1 MFQNGLCVCV
11 YSDAEEDLRFR
22 TVMFKPRWC
31 VTVKEPRPVG
41 HLSLVIQHTECVN
54 AQAALTESAQDIGL
68 FTHAR
73 LQTLFQL
80 ARVCFS

>member
-1 MFQNGLCVCV
+1 MCV

-31 VTVKEPRPVG
+31 VTVKDPAQFG
-41 HLSLVIQHTECVN
+41 HLFLVIQHTECVN
-54 AQAALTESAQDIGL
+54 AQAALAESAQDIGL

-73 LQTLFQL
+73 LQTLSRL
-80 ARVCFS
+80 VRVCSHNG